1 MRYFINEHH
10 GLAVCGRDIVILD
23 QKGGH
28 YTLVAGGGTGIGFE
42 GNSVDIG
49 DIELAEAMTEAGVL
63 QSDPP
68 TSSRERPPALPTRSA
83 LDAPAPSA
91 GVSHW
96 VATLLAGIEMPV
108 RYHARTFAELL
119 IQAERHPAIQQR
131 DRCDGRLIAAA
142 AAFDRLSPWVP
153 LPGECLFRSFMLLEI
168 LRRRGY
174 RPRWVFGVRTWPFAA
189 HCWLQAGEV
198 ALTDYADSLVSYT
211 PILAI

>member
-1 MRYFINEHH
+1 VRLSI
-10 GLAVCGRDIVILD
+10 LAAAYADTP
-23 QKGGH
+23 
-28 YTLVAGGGTGIGFE
+28 YTLMQISQTPRSINPLADGAG
-42 GNSVDIG
+42 
-49 DIELAEAMTEAGVL
+49 
-63 QSDPP
+63 
-68 TSSRERPPALPTRSA
+68 
-83 LDAPAPSA
+83 
-91 GVSHW
+91 H
-96 VATLLAGIEMPV
+96 
-108 RYHARTFAELL
+108 TFAELL